1 MDGLIYAEYI
11 AQLHDLGDSW
21 EPEPMRAALRAQ
33 MFLSALWME
42 ALLATEQARASGIR
56 LTLSPTATSQPGI
69 RLDFLRHQH
78 VTCWVAY
85 FITPA
90 ETIRVKT
97 GRHGPNVPARFDR
110 TEVPPA
116 TLDWEQMR
124 AAAQKEIKEA
134 LAMFIGV

>member
-1 MDGLIYAEYI
+1 MDALIYAEYI
-11 AQLHDLGDSW
+11 AQLHNLDDDW
-21 EPEPMRAALRAQ
+21 EPEPMRSALRAQ
-33 MFLSALWME
+33 LFLSALWME
-42 ALLATEQARASGIR
+42 ALLATELARASGLR
-56 LTLSPTATSQPGI
+56 FTLTWTATSQPGI
-69 RLDFLRHQH
+69 RLEFLRHQH

-97 GRHGPNVPARFDR
+97 GRIGPNVPPSIER

-116 TLDWEQMR
+116 ALDWEQMR
-124 AAAQKEIKEA
+124 IAAQKEIKEA